1 MQLHFQASLQ
11 LRNAISHCGAKVCEL
26 ILLTIWQDA
35 RPINVDVLTSVHMLT
50 LPWFILACIPLQPGK
65 SWSRAVVTF
74 GDVNA
79 ARLERITNGA
89 VRIQMAR
96 TEGTR

>member
-1 MQLHFQASLQ
+1 MQLHFQAPLQ

-35 RPINVDVLTSVHMLT
+35 RPSNVDVLTSVHMLT
-50 LPWFILACIPLQPGK
+50 LAFILACIPLQPGK

-79 ARLERITNGA
+79 GGLERIMNGA